1 MPTLQGLPDREE
13 RYLFMSTFVKKKERE
28 SFDAMLRRFNRMV
41 MSSKVLAEYKER
53 RFFAKPTSKREL
65 KETALRREKIRVQK
79 QRELY

>member
-1 MPTLQGLPDREE
+1 
-13 RYLFMSTFVKKKERE
+13 MSTFVKKKERE

-41 MSSKVLAEYKER
+41 MSSKVLAEFKER

-79 QRELY
+79 QKELY